1 MNWPNK
7 IKYVSI
13 SNIQVFKRC
22 LFWDF
27 NKDSRK
33 DFILIQPVEK
43 TNQEKGN
50 FTVFEYKIYLLNDD
64 NKFSTS
70 PDFTIYDT
78 HGGWISPNCTDIN
91 NDGILDFIKIETEI
105 KTGLRK
111 HQKSTFSIFIAKK
124 DGSYSNNPTQSFET
138 TSLPLL
144 HNLLVDIDGDELKDL
159 ILIDPITKGFS
170 VGSIINKFLRKG
182 IDAKI
187 LVLPFNEGYSKR
199 LMLKK
204 VKMKFL
210 RGIPINLEGDFNG
223 DGKKDLLIIDEGTIK
238 IFPLINLNKGFSRR
252 PEFIIKTHNLNS
264 YIVQDVNN
272 NNKSDVIVFSGSEI
286 KFILF

>member
-1 MNWPNK
+1 H
-7 IKYVSI
+7 
-13 SNIQVFKRC
+13 
-22 LFWDF
+22 
-27 NKDSRK
+27 
-33 DFILIQPVEK
+33 
-43 TNQEKGN
+43 
-50 FTVFEYKIYLLNDD
+50 LLNDD
-64 NKFSTS
+64 NKFSIS
-70 PDFTIYDT
+70 PDYTIYDT
-78 HGGWISPNCTDIN
+78 HGGWVSPYCTDIN

-111 HQKSTFSIFIAKK
+111 HQKSTISIFIAKK
-124 DGSYSNNPTQSFET
+124 DGSYDNNPNQSFET

-159 ILIDPITKGFS
+159 ILVDPITKGFS

-182 IDAKI
+182 IDANI
-187 LVLPFNEGYSKR
+187 LVLPFNEGYSEKK
-199 LMLKK
+199 MLKK

-210 RGIPINLEGDFNG
+210 KGIPINLEGDFNG
-223 DGKKDLLIIDEGTIK
+223 DVKKDLLIIDEGTIK
-238 IFPLINLNKGFSRR
+238 IFQLINLNKGFSRR
-252 PEFIIKTHNLNS
+252 PEFIIKIHNLNS